1 MSIRD
6 FIFACSIDDSP
17 AYFTYDNEDSMIII
31 QSRSSAISC
40 KNDFQYIEPFM
51 ESLISHETIHVV
63 IKKYEGELVSETLD
77 DIELIVNRHG
87 RSYHIS
93 INNMLFA
100 KDISGLVLC

>member
-31 QSRSSAISC
+31 QSRSSAVSSN
-40 KNDFQYIEPFM
+40 NDFQYIEPFM

-63 IKKYEGELVSETLD
+63 IKKYEGELVSEGLD
-77 DIELIVNRHG
+77 DIELIVDRHG
-87 RSYHIS
+87 RSYHIT